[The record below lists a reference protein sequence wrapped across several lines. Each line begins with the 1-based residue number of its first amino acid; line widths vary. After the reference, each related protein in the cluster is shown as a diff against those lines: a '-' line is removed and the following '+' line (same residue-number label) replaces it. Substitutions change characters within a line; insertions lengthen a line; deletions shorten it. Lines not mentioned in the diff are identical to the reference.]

1 MNLVFLTIID
11 YYGGIYQKVKS
22 LDKSIL
28 ELDQFKVYYINGKW
42 RMPPA
47 ETGREDV

>member
-1 MNLVFLTIID
+1 MGVYIRKI
-11 YYGGIYQKVKS
+11 KS
-22 LDKSIL
+22 SDKSIL
-28 ELDQFKVYYINGKW
+28 EVDQFKVYYINGKW